1 VLSASHLSFAETMN
15 DTALGALNYV
25 SFAIGA
31 YAVILSITALP
42 NETKKYLRLWRT
54 RNLRRIWGIKDGDF
68 VILVCSELDDPEKR
82 QNVEEREYIYNLK
95 YGDVDAYFEVV
106 ITLLRLYP
114 NIRLR
119 VLSSGEAENV
129 RIDMT
134 QHLILIGGPDYN
146 AITENFLGKNITQYD
161 YRSPYVKERSTK
173 NPDEIVLYN
182 RVTKEEFC
190 ELTEDKDYGYF
201 EKIRNPNNPE
211 KHIIL
216 IGGCHT
222 TGVTGAVKSFSMAE
236 SEQGEIPSVVLNN
249 AKMAARKIG
258 KNREFAILVQT
269 EKIGQTINTPVIES
283 NKISFR

>member
-1 VLSASHLSFAETMN
+1 MNETALSALS
-15 DTALGALNYV
+15 YV

-31 YAVILSITALP
+31 YAVILSIVTLP
-42 NETKKYLRLWRT
+42 SETKKRLRLWRT
-54 RNLRRIWGIKDGDF
+54 RNLRRIWGINDGDF
-68 VILVCSELDDPEKR
+68 VILVCSELDNPETR

-119 VLSSGEAENV
+119 ILSSGEAENV

-134 QHLILIGGPDYN
+134 QHLILVGGPDYN

-161 YRSPYVKERSTK
+161 YRSPYVKERSAQ

-190 ELTEDKDYGYF
+190 ELTKDKDYGYF
-201 EKIRNPNNPE
+201 EKIQNPNNLE
-211 KHIIL
+211 KNVIL

-222 TGVTGAVKSFSMAE
+222 IGVTGAVKSFSMAE

-249 AKMAARKIG
+249 ARIAARKIG

-269 EKIGQTINTPVIES
+269 EKIGQTVSTPIVES